1 MPTDTLGLA
10 VANPVPRK
18 RRLPGDR
25 RRWAAG
31 ASVLALALLWWAA
44 TRFGWVD
51 VLFLPA
57 PEQLFEALQRLW
69 QEGYLDASLLQHVG
83 TSLLRVLLALG
94 AAVLTAIPLGVLMGL
109 NPLAGAALDPLVEF
123 YRPIPPLAYLPLIVI
138 WFGIGE
144 LSKVLLIYLALFA
157 PLLIATAA
165 GVRRVDRSRV
175 QAVRCLGASRWQVVR
190 YVILPSALP
199 EVLTGL
205 RIALGVGWSTLVA
218 AELIAANRGL
228 GFMVQSAAQF
238 LATDVVVV
246 GILLIAAIALA
257 FELGLRW
264 VQRRFAA
271 RFGDLHIHPIYPSV
285 PEQPEVIVLD
295 TAVTD
300 VRDNAI
306 WHTDVTFLETP
317 ALGAVLAAKQLPPYG
332 GDTLWASSTAAYEAL
347 SAPLRRLLDGLTA
360 THDIGKSFPR
370 ERFGVTEA
378 DLARLEEAR
387 LKNPPRSHPVVRTHP
402 VTGRKCLFV
411 SDGFTT
417 RINELE
423 PAESDALLKFLF
435 AHATRPEF
443 TVRWRWQEN
452 DVAFWD
458 NRVTQHYAV
467 DDYRP
472 QRRVMHRAT
481 ILGDKPF

>member
-1 MPTDTLGLA
+1 MSLTIQPISPAPGAIVSGIDLGAPLDDTGQRA
-10 VANPVPRK
+10 IEQ
-18 RRLPGDR
+18 
-25 RRWAAG
+25 
-31 ASVLALALLWWAA
+31 ALLEHQ
-44 TRFGWVD
+44 
-51 VLFLPA
+51 VLFFRD
-57 PEQLFEALQRLW
+57 Q
-69 QEGYLDASLLQHVG
+69 SLE
-83 TSLLRVLLALG
+83 
-94 AAVLTAIPLGVLMGL
+94 P
-109 NPLAGAALDPLVEF
+109 
-123 YRPIPPLAYLPLIVI
+123 
-138 WFGIGE
+138 
-144 LSKVLLIYLALFA
+144 
-157 PLLIATAA
+157 
-165 GVRRVDRSRV
+165 RS
-175 QAVRCLGASRWQVVR
+175 QA
-190 YVILPSALP
+190 
-199 EVLTGL
+199 
-205 RIALGVGWSTLVA
+205 
-218 AELIAANRGL
+218 
-228 GFMVQSAAQF
+228 
-238 LATDVVVV
+238 
-246 GILLIAAIALA
+246 
-257 FELGLRW
+257 
-264 VQRRFAA
+264 RFAA

-347 SAPLRRLLDGLTA
+347 SGAAAASAGRPHGDPRHRQVLPASASASPRPTWRAWRRPA
-360 THDIGKSFPR
+360 W
-370 ERFGVTEA
+370 
-378 DLARLEEAR
+378 
-387 LKNPPRSHPVVRTHP
+387 KNPPRSHPVVRTHP
-402 VTGRKCLFV
+402 VTGRKGLFV